1 MHDKPFDILTLNET
15 RLDDSIPNLRSKS
28 QDMILLDVTET
39 ETAGV
44 LQCTSEVV

>member
-1 MHDKPFDILTLNET
+1 MHDKPFDILTLNE
-15 RLDDSIPNLRSKS
+15 ILRSKS

>member
-1 MHDKPFDILTLNET
+1 MIAYQ
-15 RLDDSIPNLRSKS
+15 ILRSKS

-44 LQCTSEVV
+44 LQCTPEVV

>member
-1 MHDKPFDILTLNET
+1 MHDKSFDILTLNET
-15 RLDDSIPNLRSKS
+15 RLDDSIPNSESKS